1 MGKEMISISRI
12 YADTIIQKIA
22 LYCSSYNGN
31 DIYYLKEAIMILINL
46 YGETRLIDMMLND
59 ESNNKENVVR
69 IAENWFK
76 PNGMK
81 KKLENISVILEKI
94 HSSYSIL
101 EDKTIPKKQRDK
113 IRFKDFL
120 KQSIQFPK
128 IEMDFYALFVFL
140 IQNCTISG
148 MNISQQYLKVL
159 DQGKRTFGGIDKEK
173 VR

>member
-1 MGKEMISISRI
+1 MISISRI